1 MNTKTTTTNESLLHY
16 NKVTHSYGAFNPFEK
31 TIDEIQ
37 QEILSKEALEF
48 LVALQNKFNF
58 RRQEL
63 LRLRTEKALKINQGE
78 LPSFLK
84 ETENIRSSTWQV
96 APCPADL
103 QKRHV
108 EITGPADAKMIINAL
123 NSGADIFMADLE
135 DALSPTWE
143 NVILGQKSLKEAVSK
158 SLKFKNETEKW
169 YELKETTA
177 TLLVR
182 PRGLHLEEK
191 NITLNGN
198 PLSASLVDF
207 GLYFFHNAKKR
218 LELGTGPY
226 FYLPKME
233 SHLEARWW
241 NEVFIFSQE
250 FLKIPRGSIRA
261 TMLIETCLA
270 ALEMEEML
278 FELKDHTS
286 GLNAGRWDYIFSF
299 IKKFKNHIDF
309 VFPDRSQVT
318 MSTPFMQAYCELL
331 VKTCHRRGAH
341 AIGGMAAFIPNR
353 KEPEITEKALIQ
365 VRADKSREA
374 NLGFDGTWVAHPD
387 LVTIARAEFEKVLGV
402 KANQKEKQI
411 GKNILAS
418 EILNIKIPHGKI
430 TETGIR
436 TNINVAL
443 LYLDRWLHG
452 TGAAALYNLME
463 DAATAE
469 ISRSELWQ
477 WLKFESKLDDGRVFN
492 KNLYLSLKNEEV
504 QKILEQKLAI
514 DLKLSIEILDCLVL
528 DTEFHEFL
536 TTFAYPHLH

>member
-1 MNTKTTTTNESLLHY
+1 MTTNSLTYKKL
-16 NKVTHSYGAFNPFEK
+16 NSAGNSFNPFDK
-31 TIDEIQ
+31 SLLEIQ
-37 QEILSKEALEF
+37 KEILSDEALNF
-48 LVALQNKFNF
+48 LLKLHTLFDSKRKELLLV
-58 RRQEL
+58 RQEK
-63 LRLRTEKALKINQGE
+63 TKKIDAG
-78 LPSFLK
+78 LIPTFLA
-84 ETENIRSSTWQV
+84 ETASVRAADWKV
-96 APCPADL
+96 APCPSDL

-123 NSGADIFMADLE
+123 NSGADVFMADLE

-143 NVILGQKSLKEAVSK
+143 NIILGQKALKEAVQKTLS
-158 SLKFKNETEKW
+158 FKNETGKTYALAEK
-169 YELKETTA
+169 TA

-191 NITLNGN
+191 NITLNDQ

-207 GLYFFHNAKKR
+207 GLYFFHNAKTR
-218 LELGTGPY
+218 LSKGTAPY

-241 NEVFIFSQE
+241 NEVFVFAQNE
-250 FLKIPRGSIRA
+250 LGIPNGTIRA

-299 IKKFKNHIDF
+299 IKKFKNNPEFI
-309 VFPDRSQVT
+309 FPDRGQVT
-318 MSTPFMQAYCELL
+318 MTTPFMQSYCELI
-331 VKTCHRRGAH
+331 VKTCHKRGAH

-353 KEPEITEKALIQ
+353 KEPEVTEKALLQ
-365 VRADKSREA
+365 VKADKSREA

-387 LVTIARAEFEKVLGV
+387 LVPYARKEFEAVLG
-402 KANQKEKQI
+402 NNNHQKEKQI
-411 GKNILAS
+411 TK
-418 EILNIKIPHGKI
+418 EISSLSLMNTKIEGGKI
-430 TETGIR
+430 TEAGAR

-443 LYLDRWLHG
+443 LYIDRWLNG
-452 TGAAALYNLME
+452 IGAAALYNLME

-477 WLKFESKLDDGRVFN
+477 WLKFEIKLEDGRVFN
-492 KNLYLSLKNEEV
+492 KNLYQTLRNEEV
-504 QKILEQKLAI
+504 QKILDQKLAHN
-514 DLKLSIEILDCLVL
+514 LKLPIEILDALVL
-528 DTEFHEFL
+528 DQTQFHDFL
-536 TTFAYPHLH
+536 TSYSYKHLN